1 MLVNNF
7 RIKKSSTK
15 FKNEKNNL
23 KMKRIILKKKNL

>member
-15 FKNEKNNL
+15 FKNEKNSP
-23 KMKRIILKKKNL
+23 KKKFLILFEI

>member
-15 FKNEKNNL
+15 FKNEKKFLIKL
-23 KMKRIILKKKNL
+23 KINKKINF